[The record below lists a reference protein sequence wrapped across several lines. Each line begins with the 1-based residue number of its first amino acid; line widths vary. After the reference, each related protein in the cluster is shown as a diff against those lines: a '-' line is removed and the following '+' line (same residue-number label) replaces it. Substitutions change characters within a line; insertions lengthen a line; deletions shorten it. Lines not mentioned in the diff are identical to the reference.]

1 VEPDINIPLNPG
13 FPGYPADGY
22 QRRKLAEKIL
32 PVWIK
37 IPSMRYYLIALM
49 VIVGIGIFSA
59 GCIQSSG
66 TGPVTP
72 VVTVTA
78 VPPSTPLMQVP
89 LPAATSAPQ
98 QVVTIIHYV
107 SQVKDIKD
115 SELLFA
121 LQVPVEW
128 NVSSYRL
135 MKSDYP
141 DYRTDLVADNVFS
154 IYSSSITKNQ
164 DQTYRDQFRQW
175 SPAPTET
182 TVTINNIT
190 YDRFESTLDGKTNV
204 SYIVRKN
211 NTNERGYAS
220 VLVFTARDSNRFE
233 KEDFEKVVSSFRY
246 FDRRSASTEPGEEI
260 PLYDSSGNAVSPEA
274 SGGGSLAWGEWEGDS
289 SDEDTS
295 GAGSSGGSSSG
306 GSSSGGCGCGG

>member
-1 VEPDINIPLNPG
+1 
-13 FPGYPADGY
+13 
-22 QRRKLAEKIL
+22 
-32 PVWIK
+32 
-37 IPSMRYYLIALM
+37 
-49 VIVGIGIFSA
+49 
-59 GCIQSSG
+59 
-66 TGPVTP
+66 
-72 VVTVTA
+72 
-78 VPPSTPLMQVP
+78 MQVP
-89 LPAATSAPQ
+89 HPAATSAPQ

-246 FDRRSASTEPGEEI
+246 FSMKSAGAIPGEEI
-260 PLYDSSGNAVSPEA
+260 PVYDLSGNAVSRNLNPMLFNSSDWDSA
-274 SGGGSLAWGEWEGDS
+274 GGSSIDLGSPGGGSSNEESPGGG
-289 SDEDTS
+289 TCPS
-295 GAGSSGGSSSG
+295 GSTITVG
-306 GSSSGGCGCGG
+306 